1 MSPNK
6 WMDKENV
13 EDIYKRLL
21 LSHKKE
27 QYNAIYSNMDGPRD
41 YHTVKQRKIN
51 IMISLTCGI

>member
-1 MSPNK
+1 
-6 WMDKENV
+6 MDKENV

-51 IMISLTCGI
+51 IMISLRCGI